1 VRRRGWSGSRSTSAT
16 RTDSARVVGRSLSQ
30 DPVGMAREE
39 AGSGGGR
46 GTGAARSP
54 TRRPT
59 ALFVVLAVACVAV
72 PAVFT
77 TRIQAVFVV
86 PKLGVLW
93 GLLAVCICLAA
104 FQALFAPQPP
114 RLRPVWAVDA
124 AVALFVGLTTL
135 AWIFSSDGEQS
146 LYGERLQHQGL
157 LTTLLYVAWFYVA
170 RVAISDVG
178 DLRRLLAF
186 IAGGG
191 AIIGGYALV
200 QKAGL
205 DPVWEG
211 FLPGGRVFSS
221 IGQSNALAAY
231 LVLVLPLAVSFAFDA
246 RLVVKVISLVVSSA
260 VLLAFVF
267 TQSRGGYVGLLT
279 AGIVVA
285 VGWRDELRLRK
296 TLVAFAAVAVMTVAA
311 LAAGGQFGRLVSA
324 SDASTQFHL
333 DAWRVAAEIAKDHP
347 VLGTGPETF
356 PDVLPRYSHDVLP
369 AERASE
375 LDAFRVESPHNVY
388 LGIAAGSGLP
398 ALIAYLVAIAGFVM
412 VALRM
417 LRVATREVRLVV
429 VAVLGAV
436 AGHLLA
442 DAFMSPEV
450 TSTWLAWILLG
461 GSLGMI
467 LCEMGQCKT
476 PAPQDERSRNA

>member
-1 VRRRGWSGSRSTSAT
+1 
-16 RTDSARVVGRSLSQ
+16 
-30 DPVGMAREE
+30 MARRE
-39 AGSGGGR
+39 AGSADGR
-46 GTGAARSP
+46 DTGAARPPS
-54 TRRPT
+54 RRPT
-59 ALFVVLAVACVAV
+59 ALFVVIAVACVAV

-93 GLLAVCICLAA
+93 GLLAVSMCLAA
-104 FQALFAPQPP
+104 FQALFASQPP

-124 AVALFVGLTTL
+124 AVVSFMGLTTL

-170 RVAISDVG
+170 RIAISDVG

-186 IAGGG
+186 VAAGGG
-191 AIIGGYALV
+191 LVAGYAVV

-221 IGQSNALAAY
+221 IGQPNALAAY
-231 LVLVLPLAVSFAFDA
+231 LVLVLPLAASFAFDS
-246 RLVVKVISLVVSSA
+246 RTVVKVASLVVSSA

-267 TQSRGGYVGLLT
+267 TQSRGGYIGLLA

-285 VGWRDELRLRK
+285 VGWRDELRLRRRLVVVTVVTVTVTVVTVG
-296 TLVAFAAVAVMTVAA
+296 TLT
-311 LAAGGQFGRLVSA
+311 AGGQLGRLASA
-324 SDASTQFHL
+324 RDASTQFHL

-356 PDVLPRYSHDVLP
+356 PDVLPRYTHDLLP
-369 AERASE
+369 AKRASE

-398 ALIAYLVAIAGFVM
+398 ALIAHLVAIGGFV
-412 VALRM
+412 VVTLRT
-417 LRVATREVRLVV
+417 LRVATREVRIVV
-429 VAVLGAV
+429 VAVLGAL
-436 AGHLLA
+436 AGHLA
-442 DAFMSPEV
+442 TDAFMSPEV

-467 LCEMGQCKT
+467 ACEM
-476 PAPQDERSRNA
+476 RRNIE